1 VSSKGESIFDI
12 LALPKYLGSLYQRP
26 KEASSLFLWEQK
38 EKLFRVPVAPI
49 G

>member
-1 VSSKGESIFDI
+1 MKGVKKEKT
-12 LALPKYLGSLYQRP
+12 LPLPKYLGSLYQRP